1 MDRKKCAICKRTI
14 PIFFFNN
21 HFSHC
26 KQYYIV
32 NTTRQTNA
40 QERVFVKLF
49 NFLDDELGLNKKEIF
64 TEQKREF
71 LNNQQYICIKEMQ
84 ENARIEHM
92 NNIYLNNLKKE
103 REAKNKEKQ
112 LKTKMEQDKERKKQ
126 EYLTKIN
133 QERIL
138 KERKMKK
145 IKEDEANKN
154 KLKMERLKQER
165 ELRLKELHE
174 QELERQRI
182 QKKLANDRK
191 IKENLERERE
201 ERIRIR
207 LEKERHRN
215 IQIDLERKQMEKE
228 NKTIDNI
235 NTIAKK
241 IEFKMGNA
249 NNFIKKGVSETDD
262 TQKTEN
268 SNKETFIEKQQ
279 DKTTKPILQQPNN
292 HLDTNITN
300 NLKNYSLMNLR
311 SGGLNFNNNGFLNKV
326 IAKYTDLFRHY
337 IKGKSVVIVGPANS
351 ILGTGKG
358 ELIDKFDIVI
368 RLNKALPVPQNLKK
382 DIGSRTDIV
391 YNALNT
397 TDFPGQN
404 NLDTNFY
411 KQNGVKFV
419 VSPYPLSGVFYN
431 DIINYIT
438 KYQFDIPFRTVIP
451 SKFFG
456 FKNQLQTRPYTGTC
470 AIMDILQ
477 FDVKALYI
485 TGIDF
490 YNTPY
495 YSQYRRIKKT
505 KLNSLRENS
514 IHSAFPQMEYLLYKS
529 LIDKRVILDKTLEK
543 LLLNQYFKFSNNLGS
558 VNGLSIIQTENTDFL
573 NIINQLL
580 SRQEQPNILLIGK
593 DLISEGIHQHNYD
606 LYFDFTGNKYNIDPN
621 LLISCNSFDNRILGN
636 ILFKKENNRTIVLTH
651 NVKRILKFLLNIL
664 DIKHCS
670 QKLFY
675 IIYLTIIFK
684 KITITGFN
692 FNRELSKKQKYKEL
706 LLIKFLE
713 KYNFIKII

>member
-1 MDRKKCAICKRTI
+1 MNRKKCQICKRDI

-21 HFSHC
+21 HFSQC

-32 NTTRQTNA
+32 NTNRKTNI
-40 QERVFVKLF
+40 QEKVFVKLF
-49 NFLDDELGLNKKEIF
+49 NFLDDELGLNKREIF
-64 TEQKREF
+64 STQKREF
-71 LNNQQYICIKEMQ
+71 LNNQQYICIKEME

-103 REAKNKEKQ
+103 RDSKIKENQ
-112 LKTKMEQDKERKKQ
+112 LKKQMEREKERKRQ

-138 KERKMKK
+138 KERKMRK
-145 IKEDEANKN
+145 IREE
-154 KLKMERLKQER
+154 ERLKKMKIAKLNEER
-165 ELRLKELHE
+165 ELRLKALRE
-174 QELERQRI
+174 QELEQQRLY
-182 QKKLANDRK
+182 KKQQDEIK
-191 IKENLERERE
+191 IRENLEKERE

-207 LEKERHRN
+207 LEKERERN
-215 IQIDLERKQMEKE
+215 LRIDMERKQLENEKE
-228 NKTIDNI
+228 NVNVNEKVMDKMNDLS
-235 NTIAKK
+235 KK
-241 IEFKMGNA
+241 IEFKMGKKTE
-249 NNFIKKGVSETDD
+249 FVKKGVIMGENEPKQELNNKSES
-262 TQKTEN
+262 EP
-268 SNKETFIEKQQ
+268 
-279 DKTTKPILQQPNN
+279 TKPNN
-292 HLDTNITN
+292 DLNPEIAN

-311 SGGLNFNNNGFLNKV
+311 SGGLTFNNNSFLNKV
-326 IAKYTDLFRHY
+326 LTKYTQLFREY
-337 IKGKSVVIVGPANS
+337 IRGKSVVIVGPANS
-351 ILGTGKG
+351 IIGTGKG
-358 ELIDKFDIVI
+358 DLIDKFDIVI

-404 NLDTNFY
+404 NLDTTFY
-411 KQNGVKFV
+411 KRNGVKFV

-431 DIINYIT
+431 DIINYIS

-456 FKNQLQTRPYTGTC
+456 FKNQLKTRPYTGTC

-477 FDVKALYI
+477 FEAKALYI

-495 YSQYRRIKKT
+495 YSQYRRIKRT

-529 LIDKRVILDKTLEK
+529 LMDKRVILDKTLEK
-543 LLLNQYFKFSNNLGS
+543 LLMNQYIKFSNNIGS
-558 VNGLSIIQTENTDFL
+558 INGLSIIQTQNVEFM
-573 NIINQLL
+573 NIINELL
-580 SRQEQPNILLIGK
+580 NTGEVPKVLLIGK
-593 DLISEGIHQHNYD
+593 DVLSNGFDNNYD
-606 LYFDFTGNKYNIDPN
+606 LYFDFTQNKYRLEFDR
-621 LLISCNSFDNRILGN
+621 LISCGYVDNRMLGN
-636 ILFKKENNRTIVLTH
+636 ILFKKNNNKTIVLTH
-651 NVKRILKFLLNIL
+651 NVKRIMKFLLKVL

-670 QKLFY
+670 QKLFH
-675 IIYLTIIFK
+675 IIYLIMIFK
-684 KITITGFN
+684 KIDITGFN

-713 KYNFIKII
+713 KFNFIKIIP